1 MHCPRPTPFRR
12 APLSLAISLLSL
24 PALASAQSTI
34 AEDTDVL
41 PVVEVT
47 AERLSDGEVVI
58 RDGQLERFQANS
70 LTDIF
75 SSQPDIEVGGSGIG
89 EKVYVRGVE
98 DTMLNVSIDGAT
110 QAGTLFHH
118 SGRIAID
125 PALLEQVEV
134 DAGAGRATAGAGA
147 LGGSVRFV
155 TRDPGDLL
163 REGERFGA
171 LVNVGGF
178 SNTEGYRAS
187 TTFFGRGGD
196 HLSGLASI
204 SKRDENAY
212 EDGHGD
218 EVLGTDETIEN
229 GLFKIVGEFDHQ
241 QTLKLSHEIRKDE
254 GERPQRPQWVASDFN
269 RLYELDGERKT
280 TTLNY
285 GLAPLSAPW
294 LDLDVT
300 VYHTESD
307 IEQNVDDRWGRY
319 AGDSRS
325 VGGDIRNT
333 SHVGNHT
340 LIYGFDY
347 RRDRVNAGYDEDPRQ
362 EEERG
367 TVRGV
372 YLQDDMQVTDRL
384 LLSAGLRYDE
394 YELVDNGDQYF
405 EDEDV
410 SPNINLSYEALEGLT
425 LRAGYAEAFRG
436 PAPHDTFK
444 LERASNAE
452 DLTGEKAR
460 NTEIGFDLEHGAWWF
475 SGEVY
480 RSTIEDV
487 IGDQLFGPTI
497 YDNVGDLESDG
508 FRIDARYRAQSWE
521 AGLAYHHNDA
531 TVDGDPLTVYE
542 HNLLGNSMG
551 DTWVADVSYR
561 VNDSLELGW
570 QGRFVESL
578 DNLKTSVGS
587 IDKPG
592 YGVHDVYL
600 HWLPTGDEDLRL
612 SLAVNNLTDHQYLDH
627 ASNADYQ
634 HLEDY
639 EGIVGKAAPGRDIRL
654 GMLMRF

>member
-1 MHCPRPTPFRR
+1 MHCPHPTPFRR
-12 APLSLAISLLSL
+12 VPLSLAISLLSL
-24 PALASAQSTI
+24 PSLASAQSTI

-70 LTDIF
+70 LSDIF
-75 SSQPDIEVGGSGIG
+75 SSQPDIDVGGSGIG

-187 TTFFGRGGD
+187 TTVFGRGGD

-254 GERPQRPQWVASDFN
+254 GERPQRPQWVVSDFN

-394 YELVDNGDQYF
+394 YQLVDNGDQYF

-410 SPNINLSYEALEGLT
+410 SPNINLSYQALKGLT

-497 YDNVGDLESDG
+497 YENVGDLESDG
-508 FRIDARYRAQSWE
+508 FRLDARYRAQSWE
-521 AGLAYHHNDA
+521 AGLAYHYNDA
-531 TVDGDPLTVYE
+531 TVDGDSLTVYE

-551 DTWVADVSYR
+551 DTWVAEASYR

-570 QGRFVESL
+570 QGRFVERL

-654 GMLMRF
+654 GMLVRF

>member
-1 MHCPRPTPFRR
+1 MHCPRPTTFRR

-24 PALASAQSTI
+24 PSLASAQSTI

-70 LTDIF
+70 LSDIF
-75 SSQPDIEVGGSGIG
+75 SSQPDIDVGGSGIG
-89 EKVYVRGVE
+89 EKVYVRGIE

-187 TTFFGRGGD
+187 TTVFGRGGD

-254 GERPQRPQWVASDFN
+254 GERPQRPQWVVSDFN

-285 GLAPLSAPW
+285 GMAPLSAPW

-394 YELVDNGDQYF
+394 YQLVDNGDQYF

-410 SPNINLSYEALEGLT
+410 SPNINLSYQALEGLT

-497 YDNVGDLESDG
+497 YENVGDLESDG
-508 FRIDARYRAQSWE
+508 FRLDARYRAQSWE

-531 TVDGDPLTVYE
+531 TVDGDSLTVYE

-551 DTWVADVSYR
+551 DTWVAEASYR

-570 QGRFVESL
+570 QGRFVERL

>member
-98 DTMLNVSIDGAT
+98 DTMLNVSIDGAS

-187 TTFFGRGGD
+187 TTVFGRGGD

-204 SKRDENAY
+204 SKRDESAY

-254 GERPQRPQWVASDFN
+254 GERPQRPQWVVSDFN
-269 RLYELDGERKT
+269 RLYELDGERQT

-340 LIYGFDY
+340 LTYGFDY

-372 YLQDDMQVTDRL
+372 YLQDDVQVTDRL
-384 LLSAGLRYDE
+384 LISAGLRYDE
-394 YELVDNGDQYF
+394 YELVDNSDQYF

-410 SPNINLSYEALEGLT
+410 SPNINVSYQALEGLT

-444 LERASNAE
+444 LERASNAD

-480 RSTIEDV
+480 RSTIEDA
-487 IGDQLFGPTI
+487 IADQLFGPTI
-497 YDNVGDLESDG
+497 YENVGDLESDG

-634 HLEDY
+634 HLEGY